1 MPTVILR
8 KDLGCFRPVCDEGE
22 GILRRMA
29 VGQSVMV
36 KFTFPR
42 NTGHHRKFFA
52 LMQTIFNNQSH
63 YKTLDH
69 LLTAFKFAIGHTE
82 KIKTPR
88 GVIEREMSISFA
100 KMDQT
105 EFEDFY
111 RRAVEFVTTEVI
123 PGLEGSDL
131 EREVQ
136 ELIR

>member
-8 KDLGCFRPVCDEGE
+8 KELGCFRPVCDEGE

-29 VGQSVMV
+29 LGQTVMV

-63 YKTLDH
+63 HKTLDH
-69 LLTAFKFAIGHTE
+69 LLTAFKFACGHTE
-82 KIKTPR
+82 KIRTSR
-88 GVIEREMSISFA
+88 GEIEIPKSISFA
-100 KMDQT
+100 KMDQA
-105 EFEDFY
+105 EFEAFY
-111 RRAVEFVTTEVI
+111 KQAVEFVTTEVI
-123 PGLEGSDL
+123 PGLDGTDL